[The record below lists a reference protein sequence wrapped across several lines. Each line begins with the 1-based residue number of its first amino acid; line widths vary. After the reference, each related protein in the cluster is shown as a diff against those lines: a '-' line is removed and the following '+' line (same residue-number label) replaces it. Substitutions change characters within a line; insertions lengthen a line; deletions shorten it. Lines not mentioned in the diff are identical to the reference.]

1 MLTRVVITGANSAV
15 GQALLRRLA
24 QHPDLAL
31 VAAVR
36 SERAMKDLPPLP
48 PDQRARIDYDDAAS
62 LRAAFTGADAVV
74 HLAGTLIE
82 KPGSTY
88 EIANVQTTRAVVA
101 AAKASGV
108 RKLVLVSAIGA
119 DSKSGNRYFRT
130 KGEAEDAVRESGL
143 AYTILRA
150 PLLLGPG
157 TEGTAAVER
166 HLRKPTVTLP
176 GGGANWQQ
184 PLYVDDL
191 AHAALVA
198 ASLSV
203 AKDATLDLVGPE
215 AIRECDI
222 ITRTAAASGRTIT
235 IKSLPVGLLRLILQ
249 VQGLFKKGGF
259 TAEVLDVITADTK
272 MNHALATQVLG
283 FPLTGIDTMIGRGA
297 EPAQRG

>member
-1 MLTRVVITGANSAV
+1 MPDTGSATVSTSGPGIASLRAAPIAGPSQQEPSLMLTRVVITGANSAV

-184 PLYVDDL
+184 PL
-191 AHAALVA
+191 
-198 ASLSV
+198 
-203 AKDATLDLVGPE
+203 
-215 AIRECDI
+215 
-222 ITRTAAASGRTIT
+222 
-235 IKSLPVGLLRLILQ
+235 
-249 VQGLFKKGGF
+249 
-259 TAEVLDVITADTK
+259 
-272 MNHALATQVLG
+272 
-283 FPLTGIDTMIGRGA
+283 
-297 EPAQRG
+297 